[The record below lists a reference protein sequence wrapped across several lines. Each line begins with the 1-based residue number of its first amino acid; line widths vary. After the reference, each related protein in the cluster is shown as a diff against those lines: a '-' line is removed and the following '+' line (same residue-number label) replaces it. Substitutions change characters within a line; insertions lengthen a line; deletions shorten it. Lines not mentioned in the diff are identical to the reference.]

1 MADFWDRLTGGQS
14 APPGWVI
21 AVSAAVALLI
31 VASPRLWRL
40 TRIAITIAHES
51 GHAAASVLSGR
62 KLEGI
67 RLHADTSGET
77 VSRGRGRG
85 PGIVV
90 TALAGYVTPPLLGT
104 GAAALL
110 AVGRVTLLL
119 MLLLVL
125 LAATLL
131 MIRNWYGGLAVLLTG
146 GAVVAVIL
154 LGGPAVRG
162 AFGYGTAWF
171 LLFGGVRPVFEL
183 AASRR
188 TRTQPRPGRLPAGYR
203 PPAARLAGGRP
214 GPGNSDADQLGWLT
228 GVPAAVWVT
237 LFALIALGALV
248 LGARLMIPW
257 PVHLPSSTGG
267 WLGGPPVSGLQVG

>member
-21 AVSAAVALLI
+21 AVSAAVALLV

-40 TRIAITIAHES
+40 TRIAITIAHEA

-77 VSRGRGRG
+77 VSRGRGSG

-90 TALAGYVTPPLLGT
+90 TALAGYVTPPLLGA

-154 LGGPAVRG
+154 LAGPALRG
-162 AFGYGTAWF
+162 AFGYATAWF

-183 AASRR
+183 ATSRR
-188 TRTQPRPGRLPAGYR
+188 THAQPRPGRLPPGYR

-214 GPGNSDADQLGWLT
+214 GPANSDADQLGWLT
-228 GVPAAVWVT
+228 GVPAVVWVT
-237 LFALIALGALV
+237 LFALVALAALI

-257 PVHLPSSTGG
+257 PVHLPGAG
-267 WLGGPPVSGLQVG
+267 R